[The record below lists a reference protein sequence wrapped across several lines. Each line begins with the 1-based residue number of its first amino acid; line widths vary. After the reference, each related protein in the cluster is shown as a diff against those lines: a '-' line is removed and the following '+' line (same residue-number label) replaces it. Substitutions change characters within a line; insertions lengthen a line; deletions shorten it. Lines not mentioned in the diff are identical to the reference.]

1 MNKEENFINT
11 LFEKTEESEAVKPKT
26 TEIIKMP
33 MSSIVPNFKN
43 PYKCR
48 EEDMKPLEDSI
59 RENGIIQP
67 LMVRKD
73 DKADVYEI
81 ISGHRRYLAATR
93 LEMTEV
99 PVVVLD
105 ITKEEADIILV
116 DSNLHRE
123 HILHSEK
130 AFAYKMR
137 LDEMKRQGARTDLTS
152 VPVAQKSETKTSR
165 ELLGE
170 QVGESQDQ
178 VRRYVRLTHLIPE
191 LLELV
196 DNRKKNRQN

>member
-11 LFEKTEESEAVKPKT
+11 LFEKTEESEAIKPQT

-81 ISGHRRYLAATR
+81 ISGHRRKFAAEKIGYR
-93 LEMTEV
+93 NPILSADEDRMGYEKYFMEQ
-99 PVVVLD
+99 LN
-105 ITKEEADIILV
+105 IEALKQDWFV
-116 DSNLHRE
+116 QSDV
-123 HILHSEK
+123 
-130 AFAYKMR
+130 
-137 LDEMKRQGARTDLTS
+137 T
-152 VPVAQKSETKTSR
+152 VC
-165 ELLGE
+165 LLMG
-170 QVGESQDQ
+170 QFM
-178 VRRYVRLTHLIPE
+178 
-191 LLELV
+191 
-196 DNRKKNRQN
+196 

>member
-11 LFEKTEESEAVKPKT
+11 LFEKTEESEAIKPQT

-81 ISGHRRYLAATR
+81 ISGHRISIEYNYNGAA
-93 LEMTEV
+93 
-99 PVVVLD
+99 
-105 ITKEEADIILV
+105 
-116 DSNLHRE
+116 
-123 HILHSEK
+123 
-130 AFAYKMR
+130 
-137 LDEMKRQGARTDLTS
+137 KR
-152 VPVAQKSETKTSR
+152 
-165 ELLGE
+165 
-170 QVGESQDQ
+170 
-178 VRRYVRLTHLIPE
+178 
-191 LLELV
+191 
-196 DNRKKNRQN
+196 